1 MWLKLDSGHLEVQ
14 ALNVFP
20 TWHIKLSQ
28 DKSYCSCVSFSITL
42 NSLVFTH
49 LPLQDAAVE
58 TLCKH
63 ADILEYRLIVT
74 EILLNDHAFCKR
86 SILELYR
93 S

>member
-1 MWLKLDSGHLEVQ
+1 M
-14 ALNVFP
+14 AY
-20 TWHIKLSQ
+20 IKLSQ
-28 DKSYCSCVSFSITL
+28 DKNYCSCVSFSITL